1 MLTRSSAIIFC
12 MRTAWGSIF
21 TAVFVA
27 ILNNKTP
34 VEIAKRVPEA
44 AIAAGLPESSLTA
57 LFKALA
63 AATTSALVAVPG
75 MTTAI
80 EAAVSQ
86 AMSDSYAAAYSYVYY
101 AAVAVGATGLIAAIC
116 MKDYD
121 SLFTDHVARRVG
133 NQAQHKSYDSPL
145 GNTESASA
153 DEKTSPN
160 ALV

>member
-1 MLTRSSAIIFC
+1 

-44 AIAAGLPESSLTA
+44 AISAGLPESSLTA
-57 LFKALA
+57 LSEALA
-63 AATTSALVAVPG
+63 AATTSALAAVPG

-121 SLFTDHVARRVG
+121 SLFTDHVARKVG
-133 NQAQHKSYDSPL
+133 NQAQYKNHDSSL
-145 GNTESASA
+145 RNTESASA